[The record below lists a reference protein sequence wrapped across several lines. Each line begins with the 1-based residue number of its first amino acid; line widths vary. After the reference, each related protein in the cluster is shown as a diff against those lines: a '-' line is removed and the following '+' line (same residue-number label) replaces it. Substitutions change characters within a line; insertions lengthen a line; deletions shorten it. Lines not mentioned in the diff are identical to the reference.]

1 MYRII
6 LSVVILRVRKIIYL
20 LNTKNEIEWVFIWND
35 QLFCKY
41 KRAYDQLHAK
51 IKRTHT
57 YTYTNT
63 HARWYEQSTVGH
75 SVFDCHC
82 RYMTYTYVVRSATQQ
97 YTQWQWQQQHE
108 LYVIFYLLLSSQF
121 FFHFCC
127 QTFIEN
133 LE

>member
-51 IKRTHT
+51 IKRTHKHIRT
-57 YTYTNT
+57 QT
-63 HARWYEQSTVGH
+63 HTLADTSRALSAIAYLTVIVDIWH
-75 SVFDCHC
+75 TH
-82 RYMTYTYVVRSATQQ
+82 M
-97 YTQWQWQQQHE
+97 
-108 LYVIFYLLLSSQF
+108 
-121 FFHFCC
+121 
-127 QTFIEN
+127 
-133 LE
+133 